1 MDVNQLKK
9 LILTMN
15 PNDFVEEHIIPKSY
29 AHFSHDQLDYV
40 RNKISEATGISISED
55 EIYVVGSANIGY
67 GLFNK
72 RTKSGQNYKA
82 FREFSKFSDVDIAF
96 ASSTLFDK
104 VWGEINSYAN
114 LQQFMP
120 HRMNKL
126 GDYLVYGWLRPD
138 QFPKDVRFNY
148 FDKWNDAVKEL
159 SREKILGRRKI
170 SGALYRDVEFIK
182 KYQARSIAKC
192 KKDLELI

>member
-1 MDVNQLKK
+1 MNVNQLKN
-9 LILTMN
+9 LIINMSPT
-15 PNDFVEEHIIPKSY
+15 DFVEKHIMPKSY
-29 AHFSHDQLDYV
+29 AHFSHEQLDYV
-40 RNKISEATGISISED
+40 RDKISEATGVFISED

-72 RTKSGQNYKA
+72 KTRSGEEYEA

-96 ASSTLFDK
+96 ASPNLFDK
-104 VWGEINSYAN
+104 IWSEINAYAN

-120 HRMNKL
+120 HRMNRL

-138 QFPKDVRFNY
+138 QFPKNVRFNY
-148 FDKWNDAVKEL
+148 FDKWNDAVTEL
-159 SREKILGRRKI
+159 RREKFLGRRKI
-170 SGALYRDVEFIK
+170 SGALYRDIEFMK
-182 KYQARSIAKC
+182 KYQTRSIAKC